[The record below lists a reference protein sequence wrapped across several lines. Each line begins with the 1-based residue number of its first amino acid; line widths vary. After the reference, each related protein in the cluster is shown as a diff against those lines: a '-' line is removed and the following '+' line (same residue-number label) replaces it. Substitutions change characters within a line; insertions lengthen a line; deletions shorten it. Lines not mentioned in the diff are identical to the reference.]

1 MEVANSSGSQEV
13 IDPMKVAHRPLNLF
27 PIRSGR
33 RGGEGF
39 GCAWVVISGPV
50 DDSVAVRIAG
60 LILPRANSS
69 PRVDR
74 RTRRRV
80 LVVRDEAEETLVPAL
95 VFKTSG
101 R

>member
-1 MEVANSSGSQEV
+1 VSPEASAVA
-13 IDPMKVAHRPLNLF
+13 PNLF

-33 RGGEGF
+33 RGGEGFGCEGF

-60 LILPRANSS
+60 LILPRANSA

-80 LVVRDEAEETLVPAL
+80 LVIRPE
-95 VFKTSG
+95 

>member
-1 MEVANSSGSQEV
+1 MPMETATL
-13 IDPMKVAHRPLNLF
+13 PRNLF

-50 DDSVAVRIAG
+50 DDSVAVRIAR
-60 LILPRANSS
+60 LILPRADAS

-80 LVVRDEAEETLVPAL
+80 LVIRPE
-95 VFKTSG
+95 